1 MRKSRHNWRTIW
13 RWRGTWEPRCWTR
26 TQGREISW
34 RLWSIQRIQ
43 MQRPCINKVRNLVAC
58 SSKTLVLIRSRIQ
71 FQRKMIIHS
80 SIRMKMPINLHI
92 CLKNIKQLMPKP
104 KPNLKSKGKR
114 KEHQPQN
121 NRSLILVIIWI
132 NCMVL
137 SSLKLRNFWQ
147 RKLLKDFKSKSKKLS
162 SLIMKTARR
171 KIIN

>member
-43 MQRPCINKVRNLVAC
+43 MQRPCINKVRNLVVC

-71 FQRKMIIHS
+71 FQRKMTTHS

-92 CLKNIKQLMPKP
+92 CWRNIKQLMPKP
-104 KPNLKSKGKR
+104 KPNLKGKGKR
-114 KEHQPQN
+114 KELQLQS
-121 NRSLILVIIWI
+121 NRSLTLVITWI

-137 SSLKLRNFWQ
+137 SSLKSRNSWQ
-147 RKLLKDFKSKSKKLS
+147 RKLLKDYKSKSKRLS
-162 SLIMKTARR
+162 SLIMKTGRR